1 MKIGDLVE
9 SVDSFENLIG
19 YIVDIQWGRLAPD
32 GLREIKVEWFNYKKY
47 GRLTTWAMKRGIKV
61 VNESR

>member
-19 YIVDIQWGRLAPD
+19 YIVDIQWGRYSPD
-32 GLREIKVEWFNYKKY
+32 GLREIKVEWFNYKHS
-47 GRLTTWAMKRGIKV
+47 TWAMKRGIKV